1 MKYKV
6 KNKVPQGGEVNKD
19 FEGSGF
25 LATGFRR
32 QGVTQ
37 KKVRGKGNPMSGGS
51 FHFIRNNKMTKT
63 ST

>member
-32 QGVTQ
+32 QKAILRQ
-37 KKVRGKGNPMSGGS
+37 WDFILSGTIS
-51 FHFIRNNKMTKT
+51 F
-63 ST
+63 